1 MGMHNVNPVCS
12 RHNNMLDPV
21 LYMHWVV
28 LHNCIIIISNS
39 LKIIYTYM
47 QLLCETDNE
56 NLIDDVLDYI
66 IKIKDNTLHCD
77 TIIPSQ
83 RSIIHTTVNDVLSIA
98 LEKSVPKVNMMMMH
112 VPLIFILQFIHA
124 CTLIARGIIA

>member
-1 MGMHNVNPVCS
+1 
-12 RHNNMLDPV
+12 MLDPV

-28 LHNCIIIISNS
+28 LRNCIIISNS

-66 IKIKDNTLHCD
+66 IKLKDNTLHCD
-77 TIIPSQ
+77 TITPSQ
-83 RSIIHTTVNDVLSIA
+83 ERSIIHTTVNDVLSIT
-98 LEKSVPKVNMMMMH
+98 LDKSVPEVNMMMMH
-112 VPLIFILQFIHA
+112 A
-124 CTLIARGIIA
+124 CPIDIYFTVHTCMYFNCSRHYCIVSTSLYR